1 MGSREICLKYDKNK
15 LLILAGFSTP
25 KRSDGGNSAIEESF
39 SSSPPTLGTTP
50 PIPNSPLQDFYKRNT
65 AILEKK
71 LKEIQSSLVQEKNK
85 ADDLEPQV
93 SELQDV
99 NEKLKND
106 LNQKDVVVSKLNGKV
121 DEYQME
127 VSSTLDENTKLLETI
142 NNLKTTILEKK
153 DSEKYS
159 KILGSQVEQLNDEI
173 QNITNRNE
181 TQSQKLKEKIAQV
194 AKMEMLVGETQ
205 LKNDSY
211 SKEILKLQQTIS
223 DLKKEI
229 LDIKDVNQERQ
240 VSRKNTNDTTF
251 EMDITADNSL
261 GPSGESMADV
271 VALQLRQ
278 DIDNLKSEKKVL
290 QDELDRYE

>member
-1 MGSREICLKYDKNK
+1 M
-15 LLILAGFSTP
+15 
-25 KRSDGGNSAIEESF
+25 
-39 SSSPPTLGTTP
+39 
-50 PIPNSPLQDFYKRNT
+50 
-65 AILEKK
+65 
-71 LKEIQSSLVQEKNK
+71 KEIQSSLIQEKNK

-93 SELQDV
+93 SELLDV

-173 QNITNRNE
+173 QNITTRNE
-181 TQSQKLKEKIAQV
+181 TQSQKLQEKIAQV

-211 SKEILKLQQTIS
+211 SEEIMKLQQTIS

-251 EMDITADNSL
+251 EMDVTADNSL

>member
-1 MGSREICLKYDKNK
+1 M
-15 LLILAGFSTP
+15 
-25 KRSDGGNSAIEESF
+25 
-39 SSSPPTLGTTP
+39 
-50 PIPNSPLQDFYKRNT
+50 
-65 AILEKK
+65 
-71 LKEIQSSLVQEKNK
+71 KEIQSSLIQEKNK

-142 NNLKTTILEKK
+142 NNLKTSILEKK

-173 QNITNRNE
+173 QNITTRNE
-181 TQSQKLKEKIAQV
+181 TQSQKLQEKIAQV

-211 SKEILKLQQTIS
+211 SEEIMKLQQTIS

-240 VSRKNTNDTTF
+240 VSRKNTNDSTF
-251 EMDITADNSL
+251 EMDVTADNSL

>member
-1 MGSREICLKYDKNK
+1 M
-15 LLILAGFSTP
+15 
-25 KRSDGGNSAIEESF
+25 
-39 SSSPPTLGTTP
+39 
-50 PIPNSPLQDFYKRNT
+50 
-65 AILEKK
+65 
-71 LKEIQSSLVQEKNK
+71 KEIQSSLIQEKNK

-93 SELQDV
+93 SELLDV

-142 NNLKTTILEKK
+142 NNLKTSILEKK

-173 QNITNRNE
+173 QNITTRNE
-181 TQSQKLKEKIAQV
+181 TQSQKLQEKIAQV

-211 SKEILKLQQTIS
+211 SEEIMKLQQTIS

-251 EMDITADNSL
+251 EMDVTADNSL

>member
-1 MGSREICLKYDKNK
+1 M
-15 LLILAGFSTP
+15 
-25 KRSDGGNSAIEESF
+25 
-39 SSSPPTLGTTP
+39 
-50 PIPNSPLQDFYKRNT
+50 
-65 AILEKK
+65 
-71 LKEIQSSLVQEKNK
+71 KEIQSSLVQEKNK

-173 QNITNRNE
+173 QNITTRNE
-181 TQSQKLKEKIAQV
+181 TQSQKLQEKIAQV

-211 SKEILKLQQTIS
+211 SEEIMKLQQTIS

-251 EMDITADNSL
+251 EMDVTADNSL

>member
-1 MGSREICLKYDKNK
+1 M
-15 LLILAGFSTP
+15 
-25 KRSDGGNSAIEESF
+25 
-39 SSSPPTLGTTP
+39 
-50 PIPNSPLQDFYKRNT
+50 
-65 AILEKK
+65 
-71 LKEIQSSLVQEKNK
+71 KEIQSSLVQEKNK

-142 NNLKTTILEKK
+142 NNLKTSILEKK

-173 QNITNRNE
+173 QNITTRNE
-181 TQSQKLKEKIAQV
+181 TQSQKLQEKIAQV

-211 SKEILKLQQTIS
+211 SEEIMKLQQTIS

-240 VSRKNTNDTTF
+240 VSRKNTNDSTF
-251 EMDITADNSL
+251 EMDVTADNSL

-290 QDELDRYE
+290 QDELDRYEW

>member
-1 MGSREICLKYDKNK
+1 M
-15 LLILAGFSTP
+15 
-25 KRSDGGNSAIEESF
+25 
-39 SSSPPTLGTTP
+39 
-50 PIPNSPLQDFYKRNT
+50 
-65 AILEKK
+65 
-71 LKEIQSSLVQEKNK
+71 KEIQSSLIQEKNK

-173 QNITNRNE
+173 QNITTRNE

-211 SKEILKLQQTIS
+211 SEEIMKLQQTIS

-251 EMDITADNSL
+251 EMDVTADNSL

>member
-1 MGSREICLKYDKNK
+1 M
-15 LLILAGFSTP
+15 
-25 KRSDGGNSAIEESF
+25 
-39 SSSPPTLGTTP
+39 
-50 PIPNSPLQDFYKRNT
+50 
-65 AILEKK
+65 
-71 LKEIQSSLVQEKNK
+71 KEIQSSLIQEKNK

-93 SELQDV
+93 SELLDV

-173 QNITNRNE
+173 QNITTRNE
-181 TQSQKLKEKIAQV
+181 TQSQKLQEKIAQV

-205 LKNDSY
+205 LKIDSY
-211 SKEILKLQQTIS
+211 SEEIMKLQQTIS

-251 EMDITADNSL
+251 EMDVTADNSL

-290 QDELDRYE
+290 QDELDRYGYEFTQY

>member
-1 MGSREICLKYDKNK
+1 M
-15 LLILAGFSTP
+15 
-25 KRSDGGNSAIEESF
+25 
-39 SSSPPTLGTTP
+39 
-50 PIPNSPLQDFYKRNT
+50 
-65 AILEKK
+65 
-71 LKEIQSSLVQEKNK
+71 KEIQSSLIQEKNK

-93 SELQDV
+93 SELLDV

-142 NNLKTTILEKK
+142 NNLKTNILEKK

-173 QNITNRNE
+173 QNITTRNE
-181 TQSQKLKEKIAQV
+181 TQSQKLQEKIAQV

-211 SKEILKLQQTIS
+211 SEEIMKLQQTIS

-251 EMDITADNSL
+251 EMDVTADNSL

>member
-1 MGSREICLKYDKNK
+1 M
-15 LLILAGFSTP
+15 
-25 KRSDGGNSAIEESF
+25 
-39 SSSPPTLGTTP
+39 
-50 PIPNSPLQDFYKRNT
+50 
-65 AILEKK
+65 
-71 LKEIQSSLVQEKNK
+71 KEIQSSLIQEKNK

-142 NNLKTTILEKK
+142 NNLKTSILEKK

-173 QNITNRNE
+173 QNITTRNE
-181 TQSQKLKEKIAQV
+181 TQSQKLQEKIAQV

-211 SKEILKLQQTIS
+211 SEEILKLQQTIS

-251 EMDITADNSL
+251 EMDVTADNSL

>member
-1 MGSREICLKYDKNK
+1 M
-15 LLILAGFSTP
+15 
-25 KRSDGGNSAIEESF
+25 
-39 SSSPPTLGTTP
+39 
-50 PIPNSPLQDFYKRNT
+50 
-65 AILEKK
+65 
-71 LKEIQSSLVQEKNK
+71 KEIQSSLIQEKNK

-93 SELQDV
+93 SELLDV

-173 QNITNRNE
+173 QNITTRNE
-181 TQSQKLKEKIAQV
+181 TQSQKLQEKIAQV

-211 SKEILKLQQTIS
+211 SEEIMKLQQTIS

-240 VSRKNTNDTTF
+240 VSRKNTNDSTF
-251 EMDITADNSL
+251 EMDVTADNSL

>member
-1 MGSREICLKYDKNK
+1 M
-15 LLILAGFSTP
+15 
-25 KRSDGGNSAIEESF
+25 
-39 SSSPPTLGTTP
+39 
-50 PIPNSPLQDFYKRNT
+50 
-65 AILEKK
+65 
-71 LKEIQSSLVQEKNK
+71 KEIQSSLIQEKNK

-173 QNITNRNE
+173 QNITTRNE
-181 TQSQKLKEKIAQV
+181 TQSQKLQEKIAQV

-211 SKEILKLQQTIS
+211 SEEIMKLQQTIS

-251 EMDITADNSL
+251 EMDVTADNSL

-290 QDELDRYE
+290 QDELDRYEW

>member
-1 MGSREICLKYDKNK
+1 M
-15 LLILAGFSTP
+15 
-25 KRSDGGNSAIEESF
+25 
-39 SSSPPTLGTTP
+39 
-50 PIPNSPLQDFYKRNT
+50 
-65 AILEKK
+65 
-71 LKEIQSSLVQEKNK
+71 KEIQSSLIQEKNK

-142 NNLKTTILEKK
+142 NNLKTSILEKK

-173 QNITNRNE
+173 QNITTRNE
-181 TQSQKLKEKIAQV
+181 TQSQKLQEKIAQV

-211 SKEILKLQQTIS
+211 SEEIMKLQQTIS

-251 EMDITADNSL
+251 EMDVTADNSL

>member
-1 MGSREICLKYDKNK
+1 M
-15 LLILAGFSTP
+15 
-25 KRSDGGNSAIEESF
+25 
-39 SSSPPTLGTTP
+39 
-50 PIPNSPLQDFYKRNT
+50 
-65 AILEKK
+65 
-71 LKEIQSSLVQEKNK
+71 KEIQSSLIQEKNK

-173 QNITNRNE
+173 QNITTRNE
-181 TQSQKLKEKIAQV
+181 TQSQKLQEKITQV

-211 SKEILKLQQTIS
+211 SEEIMKLQQTIS

-251 EMDITADNSL
+251 EMDVTADNSL

>member
-1 MGSREICLKYDKNK
+1 M
-15 LLILAGFSTP
+15 
-25 KRSDGGNSAIEESF
+25 
-39 SSSPPTLGTTP
+39 
-50 PIPNSPLQDFYKRNT
+50 
-65 AILEKK
+65 
-71 LKEIQSSLVQEKNK
+71 KEIQSSLIQEKNK

-173 QNITNRNE
+173 QNITTRNE

-211 SKEILKLQQTIS
+211 SEEIMKLQQTIS

-271 VALQLRQ
+271 VALQLHQ

>member
-1 MGSREICLKYDKNK
+1 M
-15 LLILAGFSTP
+15 
-25 KRSDGGNSAIEESF
+25 
-39 SSSPPTLGTTP
+39 
-50 PIPNSPLQDFYKRNT
+50 
-65 AILEKK
+65 
-71 LKEIQSSLVQEKNK
+71 KEIQSSLIQEKNK

-93 SELQDV
+93 SELLDV

-173 QNITNRNE
+173 QNITTRNE
-181 TQSQKLKEKIAQV
+181 TQSQKLQEKIAQV

-205 LKNDSY
+205 LKIDSY
-211 SKEILKLQQTIS
+211 SEEIMKLQQTIS

-251 EMDITADNSL
+251 EMDVTADNSL

>member
-1 MGSREICLKYDKNK
+1 M
-15 LLILAGFSTP
+15 
-25 KRSDGGNSAIEESF
+25 
-39 SSSPPTLGTTP
+39 
-50 PIPNSPLQDFYKRNT
+50 
-65 AILEKK
+65 
-71 LKEIQSSLVQEKNK
+71 KEIQSSLIQEKNK

-173 QNITNRNE
+173 QNITTRNE
-181 TQSQKLKEKIAQV
+181 TQSQKLQEKIAQV

-211 SKEILKLQQTIS
+211 SEEIMKLQQTIS

-240 VSRKNTNDTTF
+240 VSRKNTNDSTF
-251 EMDITADNSL
+251 EMDVTADNSL

>member
-1 MGSREICLKYDKNK
+1 M
-15 LLILAGFSTP
+15 
-25 KRSDGGNSAIEESF
+25 
-39 SSSPPTLGTTP
+39 
-50 PIPNSPLQDFYKRNT
+50 
-65 AILEKK
+65 
-71 LKEIQSSLVQEKNK
+71 KEIQSSLIQEKNK

-93 SELQDV
+93 SELLDV

-142 NNLKTTILEKK
+142 NNLKTSILEKK

-173 QNITNRNE
+173 QNITTRNE
-181 TQSQKLKEKIAQV
+181 TQSQKLQEKIAQV

-211 SKEILKLQQTIS
+211 SEEIMKLQQIIS

-251 EMDITADNSL
+251 EMDVTADNSL

>member
-1 MGSREICLKYDKNK
+1 M
-15 LLILAGFSTP
+15 
-25 KRSDGGNSAIEESF
+25 
-39 SSSPPTLGTTP
+39 
-50 PIPNSPLQDFYKRNT
+50 
-65 AILEKK
+65 
-71 LKEIQSSLVQEKNK
+71 KEIQSSLIQEKNK

-173 QNITNRNE
+173 QNITTRNE

-211 SKEILKLQQTIS
+211 SEEIMKLQQTIS

>member
-1 MGSREICLKYDKNK
+1 M
-15 LLILAGFSTP
+15 
-25 KRSDGGNSAIEESF
+25 
-39 SSSPPTLGTTP
+39 
-50 PIPNSPLQDFYKRNT
+50 
-65 AILEKK
+65 
-71 LKEIQSSLVQEKNK
+71 KEIQSSLNQEKNK

-93 SELQDV
+93 SELLDV

-142 NNLKTTILEKK
+142 NNLKTSILEKK

-173 QNITNRNE
+173 QNITTRNE
-181 TQSQKLKEKIAQV
+181 TQRQKLQEKIAQV

-251 EMDITADNSL
+251 EMDVTADNSL

>member
-1 MGSREICLKYDKNK
+1 M
-15 LLILAGFSTP
+15 
-25 KRSDGGNSAIEESF
+25 
-39 SSSPPTLGTTP
+39 
-50 PIPNSPLQDFYKRNT
+50 
-65 AILEKK
+65 
-71 LKEIQSSLVQEKNK
+71 KEIQSSLVQEKNK

-142 NNLKTTILEKK
+142 NNLKTSILEKK

-173 QNITNRNE
+173 QNITTRNE
-181 TQSQKLKEKIAQV
+181 TQSQKLQEKIAQV

-211 SKEILKLQQTIS
+211 SEEIMKLQQTIS

-251 EMDITADNSL
+251 EMDVTADNSL

>member
-1 MGSREICLKYDKNK
+1 M
-15 LLILAGFSTP
+15 
-25 KRSDGGNSAIEESF
+25 
-39 SSSPPTLGTTP
+39 
-50 PIPNSPLQDFYKRNT
+50 
-65 AILEKK
+65 
-71 LKEIQSSLVQEKNK
+71 KEIQSSLIQEKNK

-173 QNITNRNE
+173 QNITTRNE
-181 TQSQKLKEKIAQV
+181 TQSQKLQEKIAQV

-211 SKEILKLQQTIS
+211 SEEIMKLQQTIS

-251 EMDITADNSL
+251 EMDVTADNSL

>member
-1 MGSREICLKYDKNK
+1 M
-15 LLILAGFSTP
+15 
-25 KRSDGGNSAIEESF
+25 
-39 SSSPPTLGTTP
+39 
-50 PIPNSPLQDFYKRNT
+50 
-65 AILEKK
+65 
-71 LKEIQSSLVQEKNK
+71 KEIQSSLVQEKNK

-173 QNITNRNE
+173 QNITTRNE
-181 TQSQKLKEKIAQV
+181 TQSQKLQEKIAQV

-211 SKEILKLQQTIS
+211 SEEILKLQQTIS

-251 EMDITADNSL
+251 EMDVTADNSL